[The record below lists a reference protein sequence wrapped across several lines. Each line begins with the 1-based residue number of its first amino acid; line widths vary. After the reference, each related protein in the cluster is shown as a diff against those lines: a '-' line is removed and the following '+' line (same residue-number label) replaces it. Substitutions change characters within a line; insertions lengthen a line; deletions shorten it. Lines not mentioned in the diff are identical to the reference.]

1 MKKITKED
9 ALAYARATVQ
19 DPDNHEDAVQAVAE
33 DYFQGVID
41 AYESENEQTTVKMK
55 KIDLI
60 LNGKVDAKLIDTKKA
75 KITKAIEVGILNAE
89 DDLLGKELEYERW
102 LATLGGNVEY
112 SDVLKHL
119 MEIKEDI
126 IIIKAGIHALKEV
139 QADLDEEVEDTSVEV
154 EVTTEIEVK

>member
-9 ALAYARATVQ
+9 ALDYARATVQ

-75 KITKAIEVGILNAE
+75 KVTKAIEVGILNAE
-89 DDLLGKELEYERW
+89 DDLLGKELEY
-102 LATLGGNVEY
+102 ANTMAQLGGASMYENILCRLVNI
-112 SDVLKHL
+112 KQ
-119 MEIKEDI
+119 EIIDI
-126 IIIKAGIHALKEV
+126 KSGIEALKAV
-139 QADLDEEVEDTSVEV
+139 QADLNEEVEEKSE
-154 EVTTEIEVK
+154 E

>member
-19 DPDNHEDAVQAVAE
+19 DPDNHEDAVQAVAD

-41 AYESENEQTTVKMK
+41 AYESENTQNTIKMK

-89 DDLLGKELEYERW
+89 DDLLGKELEY
-102 LATLGGNVEY
+102 ASAMASLGGAQQYEPILCDLVR
-112 SDVLKHL
+112 
-119 MEIKEDI
+119 IKQDI
-126 IIIKAGIHALKEV
+126 IDIKAGIEALKAV
-139 QADLDEEVEDTSVEV
+139 QADLEEEVEPTEVEV